1 MTSQTDHHIS
11 PADQSLVL
19 ASLEPDQ
26 LVSAKTHPIPRRKL
40 KAPELIILWT
50 LRLYLIF
57 MVAAVAYQVW
67 QAAR

>member
-1 MTSQTDHHIS
+1 MTSQTDHLVS
-11 PADQSLVL
+11 PADQTLVL

-40 KAPELIILWT
+40 KPPELTILWT

-57 MVAAVAYQVW
+57 MMATVAYQVW
-67 QAAR
+67 QAAH